1 VAADGSLAEP
11 VRMPTFNMAA
21 GAAYRFAIPY
31 AGIYLTPSATLF
43 YRSDYQTGTGNASL
57 YTGGITAGAGGGG
70 RSFPANPFD
79 GDVISGSAGAGA
91 VLVNAAVTMQTDDGN
106 WTLALECNNCF
117 DQGNVDNSLGTTS
130 YFNAPRTLLLRL
142 KRTL

>member
-1 VAADGSLAEP
+1 
-11 VRMPTFNMAA
+11 
-21 GAAYRFAIPY
+21 
-31 AGIYLTPSATLF
+31 
-43 YRSDYQTGTGNASL
+43 
-57 YTGGITAGAGGGG
+57 
-70 RSFPANPFD
+70 
-79 GDVISGSAGAGA
+79 
-91 VLVNAAVTMQTDDGN
+91 MQTDDGN